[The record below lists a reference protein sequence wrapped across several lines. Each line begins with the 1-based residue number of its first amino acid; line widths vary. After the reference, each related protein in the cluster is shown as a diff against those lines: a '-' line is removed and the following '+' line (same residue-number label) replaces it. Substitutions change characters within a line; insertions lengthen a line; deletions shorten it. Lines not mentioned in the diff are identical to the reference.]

1 MKGSLFDNFGED
13 TLGRHNAF
21 ADFLLNGT
29 AFVTFLAN
37 LGDFLNGFPN
47 LKACAHRKFVEAD
60 TFCSQVLGEL
70 SRSQIVTFK

>member
-13 TLGRHNAF
+13 TLGSIMHLP
-21 ADFLLNGT
+21 DFLLNGT

-47 LKACAHRKFVEAD
+47 LKACAHKKFVEARY
-60 TFCSQVLGEL
+60 LL
-70 SRSQIVTFK
+70 